1 MQENVKNIHISGIG
15 GDVFSIDI
23 SGKGNVID
31 KNIAIFEMVNLDSDM
46 LKEIPSLYAETL
58 KNFCQSLNEQLTRH
72 NIQKPQISQIQE
84 SVNRLVKEIEG
95 AKIDQEVNAQKST
108 SIKVR
113 LINVARNT
121 LRVLPMTA
129 EMVTLFTLL
138 APFRRL
144 ISVVTQSIIKHIQ
157 KEV

>member
-1 MQENVKNIHISGIG
+1 M
-15 GDVFSIDI
+15 FSIDI

-72 NIQKPQISQIQE
+72 NIQKPQIS
-84 SVNRLVKEIEG
+84 
-95 AKIDQEVNAQKST
+95 
-108 SIKVR
+108 

-144 ISVVTQSIIKHIQ
+144 IGVVTQSIIKHIQ

>member
-1 MQENVKNIHISGIG
+1 M
-15 GDVFSIDI
+15 FSIDI

-46 LKEIPSLYAETL
+46 LKEIPYAETL

-95 AKIDQEVNAQKST
+95 AEIDQEVNAQKST

-144 ISVVTQSIIKHIQ
+144 IGVVTQSIIKHIQ

>member
-72 NIQKPQISQIQE
+72 NIQKPQIS
-84 SVNRLVKEIEG
+84 
-95 AKIDQEVNAQKST
+95 
-108 SIKVR
+108 
-113 LINVARNT
+113 LINVARYT

-144 ISVVTQSIIKHIQ
+144 IGVVTQSIIKHIQ